1 MSLSLCVWD
10 VFLHVFV
17 VDCGKSLDSGI
28 CCYAWDILESC
39 LCYFSGFLSLLL
51 LWIHVFVTSLDSSLL
66 LLWIHVFVGVSVGRL
81 WSVD

>member
-1 MSLSLCVWD
+1 LESCLLLC
-10 VFLHVFV
+10 L
-17 VDCGKSLDSGI
+17 
-28 CCYAWDILESC
+28 WDILDSC